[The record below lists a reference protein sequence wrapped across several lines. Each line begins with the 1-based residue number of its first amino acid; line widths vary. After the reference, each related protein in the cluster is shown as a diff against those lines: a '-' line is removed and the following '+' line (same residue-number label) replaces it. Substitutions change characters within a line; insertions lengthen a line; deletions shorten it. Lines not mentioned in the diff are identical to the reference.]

1 MCLCSFHKHLLSIY
15 YVPDFILYTG
25 DIKEED
31 SYLIWDT
38 LSLEEEKMKTK
49 ITACYDKY
57 SGKESTGQCRSHK
70 RHGFG
75 SWVGKILWS
84 KKWQPIPVFLPGQ
97 FHGQKSLEGYS
108 PWGHKESD
116 TIEHTHT

>member
-1 MCLCSFHKHLLSIY
+1 M
-15 YVPDFILYTG
+15 
-25 DIKEED
+25 
-31 SYLIWDT
+31 IWDT
-38 LSLEEEKMKTK
+38 LSLEEEKMKIK

-84 KKWQPIPVFLPGQ
+84 KKWQPIPVFSPGQ
-97 FHGQKSLEGYS
+97 FHGQKSLVGHS
-108 PWGHKESD
+108 PWGDKELD
-116 TIEHTHT
+116 MTEQQL